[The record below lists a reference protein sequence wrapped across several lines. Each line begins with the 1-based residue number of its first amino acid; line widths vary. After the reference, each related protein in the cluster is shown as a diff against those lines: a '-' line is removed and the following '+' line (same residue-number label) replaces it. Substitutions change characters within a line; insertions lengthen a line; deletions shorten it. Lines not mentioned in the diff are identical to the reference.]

1 MEWVFGYGSLMWNP
15 GFEHAG
21 ESTARLMGYHRVYQ
35 MMSTRNRGTPER
47 PGLLLSLAPG
57 GECIGKA
64 FKIDSAHKEESLK
77 YLDEREGVGRAH
89 RRVIVPIFL
98 EGDSAPALVHGWTYL
113 PRHDYTNY
121 IWGIGVERQAEL
133 VVQGEGQTG
142 TAFEYLHLLI
152 KALRSMRVA
161 EPDLERLY
169 LLTCEKNTS
178 PVNSLQPADS
188 LRLPLA
194 GK

>member
-15 GFEHAG
+15 GFAYAG
-21 ESTARLMGYHRVYQ
+21 ESPARLMGYHRVYQ

-57 GECIGKA
+57 GKCLGKA
-64 FKIDSAHKEESLK
+64 FRIDPACREESLK
-77 YLDEREGVGRAH
+77 YLDEREGIGRAH
-89 RRVIVPIFL
+89 RRVIVPVFL
-98 EGDSAPALVHGWTYL
+98 ERDSTPTLVHGWTYL

-133 VVQGEGQTG
+133 VMQGEGKTG
-142 TAFEYLHLLI
+142 TAFEYLDLLM
-152 KALRSMRVA
+152 KSLHSMGVD
-161 EPDLERLY
+161 EPNLERLY
-169 LLTCEKNTS
+169 QIVLEKKSSPTRLTKPGVPEGM
-178 PVNSLQPADS
+178 
-188 LRLPLA
+188 PLA